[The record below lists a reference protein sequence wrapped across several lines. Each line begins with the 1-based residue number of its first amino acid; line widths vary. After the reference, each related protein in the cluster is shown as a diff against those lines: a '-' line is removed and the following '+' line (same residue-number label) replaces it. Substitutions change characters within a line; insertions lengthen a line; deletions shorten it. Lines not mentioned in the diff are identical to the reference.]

1 MLNTNSYFD
10 CKLTPVEQAD
20 ANAREANLGMS
31 PDAKARRR
39 SFLEDSQEKLYQLAA
54 AADQSMYG
62 YEATP
67 AGVRY
72 RQAFTVTGTTFI
84 GLSGDWR

>member
-20 ANAREANLGMS
+20 ANDRAANLGMS

-39 SFLEDSQEKLYQLAA
+39 SFLEDSKEKHFQLTAA
-54 AADQSMYG
+54 AGEIMKG
-62 YEATP
+62 FEETP
-67 AGVRY
+67 AGTRHKH
-72 RQAFTVTGTTFI
+72 AWGDHNTT
-84 GLSGDWR
+84 LASDWY